1 MFIRREILPEDE
13 AEVNINTVDA
23 VYEVTEPLKKLRI
36 ENLTR
41 GDKDDSPGL
50 HNNDFNRIVDLSLNC
65 NVLEDAEPD
74 CMIDELRLEQDRE
87 QTQRRRE
94 RQDRCEAIVE
104 AHIQDREEK
113 RRKSKEYQEEFEA
126 DVKARGFYW
135 I

>member
-23 VYEVTEPLKKLRI
+23 VYEVTKPLKKLRI

-41 GDKDDSPGL
+41 GDEDDSPGL

-65 NVLEDAEPD
+65 NVSEDAEPD

-94 RQDRCEAIVE
+94 RQDRCDAIVE

-113 RRKSKEYQEEFEA
+113 RRKSKKYQEEYEA